1 VAPLNEEQLEQIRND
16 RKHQIMTAAL
26 KVFAENGIKLTKIS
40 MIAAEAG
47 ISHGLLY
54 HYFSSKEEV
63 LHSSLEWKMAGGTI
77 EIFQEIDAME
87 LTPLEKI
94 KQFLKIGLSEGNSD
108 IFRVI
113 QHLSRLNDPI
123 PEKTQ
128 TMIENTGNLYIE
140 NLLPLFIEGQKIS
153 EIIHG
158 DPEELLELFLTVV
171 SGIMSD
177 DLQWWKEDLDRKI
190 DILIRMFTVR

>member
-1 VAPLNEEQLEQIRND
+1 MAPLNEDQLEQIRND
-16 RKHQIMTAAL
+16 RKNQIMTAAL

-54 HYFSSKEEV
+54 HYFKSKEEV
-63 LHSSLEWKMAGGTI
+63 LHSSLEWKMAGGTN
-77 EIFQEIDAME
+77 EILQEIDALE
-87 LTPLEKI
+87 LTPLGKI

-108 IFRVI
+108 IFRII
-113 QHLSRLNDPI
+113 QHLSRLSNPI
-123 PEKTQ
+123 PKQTQ
-128 TMIENTGNLYIE
+128 DLIEYSGELYIKK
-140 NLLPLFIEGQKIS
+140 LLPLFIEGQKMG
-153 EIIHG
+153 EIIEG

-177 DLQWWKEDLDRKI
+177 DLPWWQENIDRKI
-190 DILIRMFTVR
+190 ALLIRMFTVR